1 MKRLLYLIIIFV
13 TSGIC
18 FSSCGSHR
26 SSTKQETHIEQVD
39 SSQQVIGFGYTSVRD
54 IASFLKSSTDIK
66 GNWKL
71 YDTSKPKDPDTG
83 KHPLLAEGDIEE
95 SNMTEQSTDIATADS
110 ASLNADSSSSSQR
123 QENDKQEVQK
133 QKDETS
139 IPKQVKGAV
148 LAVCILV
155 LLIFITKF
163 LNK

>member
-1 MKRLLYLIIIFV
+1 MP
-13 TSGIC
+13 GIWL
-18 FSSCGSHR
+18 SSCGSHR

-39 SSQQVIGFGYTSVRD
+39 SSQQVIDFGYTSVRD

-83 KHPLLAEGDIEE
+83 KHPLLAEGDIEG
-95 SNMTEQSTDIATADS
+95 SNTTEQGTDITAADS
-110 ASLNADSSSSSQR
+110 ASLNADSSSSSRR

-133 QKDETS
+133 QKDETTV
-139 IPKQVKGAV
+139 PKQVGGVVWA
-148 LAVCILV
+148 LV
-155 LLIFITKF
+155 AFVVVTVIGLLIYRK